1 MKALSPAALATSL
14 VLLTLS
20 VNTVLAAGQGS
31 GIVRLGGEI
40 IDTAC
45 TLDTGSAFQIIEMDP
60 APVGRLIREGEGDPH
75 PFTLRLVGC
84 SLTRYDPD
92 HIGERLPDWQ
102 HVRVTF
108 EGEPDREGRSFAA
121 TGPRKGLRCTSSMRR
136 AAKVCQACRC
146 RWFHSL
152 PPKIR
157 CFITPFAWSAMTNP
171 CLWVAT
177 ARRCVSGWSIT
188 E

>member
-84 SLTRYDPD
+84 SLTRYDRNRSMNP
-92 HIGERLPDWQ
+92 
-102 HVRVTF
+102 TF
-108 EGEPDREGRSFAA
+108 KALS
-121 TGPRKGLRCTSSMRR
+121 
-136 AAKVCQACRC
+136 
-146 RWFHSL
+146 
-152 PPKIR
+152 
-157 CFITPFAWSAMTNP
+157 
-171 CLWVAT
+171 
-177 ARRCVSGWSIT
+177 
-188 E
+188 